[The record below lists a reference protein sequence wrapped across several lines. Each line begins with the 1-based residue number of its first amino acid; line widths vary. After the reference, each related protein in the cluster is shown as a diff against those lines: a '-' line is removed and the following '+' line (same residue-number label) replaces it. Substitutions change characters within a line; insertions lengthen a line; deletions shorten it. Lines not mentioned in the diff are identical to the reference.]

1 MNEVRALLEYT
12 GCSNVGDLKAE
23 WDGMHDL
30 IQRLDDKL
38 SGVVNT
44 VRGDPPPNTLWSTH
58 DAVELVE
65 QVVNELNARAAWT
78 VRV

>member
-12 GCSNVGDLKAE
+12 GCSNVEDLKAE
-23 WDGMHDL
+23 WDDMHDL
-30 IQRLDDKL
+30 VQRLGGKL

-44 VRGDPPPNTLWSTH
+44 VRGEPPCNTLWSTH

-65 QVVNELNARAAWT
+65 QVVNELSARAAWT